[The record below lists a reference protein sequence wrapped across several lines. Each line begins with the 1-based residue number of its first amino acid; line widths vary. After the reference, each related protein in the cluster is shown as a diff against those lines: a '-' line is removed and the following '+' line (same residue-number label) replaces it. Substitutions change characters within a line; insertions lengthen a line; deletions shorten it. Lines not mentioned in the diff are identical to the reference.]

1 MSLQSLTN
9 LPTLIHKPLELAID
23 LIQSEF
29 GDEVAMVW
37 LFGSYARGDFI
48 NDRRVG
54 KDGVVSEY
62 QSDIDI
68 LLVLNAPL
76 VAGRTNQ
83 NERKLKKL
91 AARVDKLTHALHDH
105 PEIDRS
111 IHLIH
116 ETLDR
121 FNDALNHSEY
131 FYLDVVN
138 EGIQLV
144 NNGAEM
150 AQPQQMSA
158 EKRREYGIKYFEM
171 LFEQILEFQQSFE
184 FHYQRQHKALAM
196 FNLHQ
201 LTEHLFKVYLLVKT
215 HYKPRTHK
223 LWALRDTVKT
233 LDEYVVEL
241 LPRDTQEQQDQFAFL
256 NDAYVDSRYVP
267 EYKVEP
273 TTLDALAERVQ
284 TFEHWVYEQCLSII
298 DGFVPEQVYSTNY
311 ELAYPLL
318 NMDKVRTELLP
329 ENVIQKMEGLLNQ
342 ERSDKEQAL
351 ANEAKERSEKE
362 QALEELEKA
371 KQKLRDAGLE

>member
-1 MSLQSLTN
+1 MCPIISQNTYPMSTQSLTN
-9 LPTLIHKPLELAID
+9 VPTLIHKPLELVID
-23 LIQSEF
+23 LIRSEF
-29 GDEVAMVW
+29 GDEVAMIW

-91 AARVDKLTHALHDH
+91 AARVDKLTHALHDQ

-144 NNGAEM
+144 NNGAEWLSRSRC
-150 AQPQQMSA
+150 P
-158 EKRREYGIKYFEM
+158 
-171 LFEQILEFQQSFE
+171 
-184 FHYQRQHKALAM
+184 
-196 FNLHQ
+196 
-201 LTEHLFKVYLLVKT
+201 
-215 HYKPRTHK
+215 PRSVANT
-223 LWALRDTVKT
+223 A
-233 LDEYVVEL
+233 
-241 LPRDTQEQQDQFAFL
+241 
-256 NDAYVDSRYVP
+256 
-267 EYKVEP
+267 
-273 TTLDALAERVQ
+273 
-284 TFEHWVYEQCLSII
+284 LSI
-298 DGFVPEQVYSTNY
+298 
-311 ELAYPLL
+311 LKCCL
-318 NMDKVRTELLP
+318 NRF
-329 ENVIQKMEGLLNQ
+329 
-342 ERSDKEQAL
+342 
-351 ANEAKERSEKE
+351 
-362 QALEELEKA
+362 
-371 KQKLRDAGLE
+371 